1 MNISFLIEQKAR
13 EIGFDLFGITHPST
27 MEYFPLFERWLSKI
41 NFGEMKYLDS
51 QLSRKMR
58 KDPNLLLDNCK
69 SIIVVGL
76 AYDFSKKK
84 LESACKVAMFAQQP
98 DYHQVIR
105 QKLKSLLKYIQEI
118 TDSNTKGIVCCD
130 TAPVLEK
137 ELAQRAGLG
146 RIGKNS
152 LLISAEMGSFFNLG
166 ELLLNIDLPYSQN
179 NEDDPC
185 GNCELCI
192 QSCPTKCID
201 LDRTL
206 VADHCIS
213 YLTIEHKASIPME
226 LRPLIDSWVYGCDM
240 CQLVCPWNQKMIKE
254 KMPNHQIVTGK
265 SQNKNIFNNID
276 QFLLEN
282 STLLQRRSTKKNVLR
297 NFAIYL
303 GNSHQ
308 RQAIPVLVQL
318 FEEKDLKT
326 RAAAAWALGEIREK
340 ESREAL
346 QGHLTKEEQIEVRFE
361 IERAL
366 QKFT

>member
-1 MNISFLIEQKAR
+1 MNLSFLIEQKAR
-13 EIGFDLFGITHPST
+13 ELGFGLFGITHPLT
-27 MEYFPLFERWLSKI
+27 MEYYPLFENWLSKRK
-41 NFGEMKYLDS
+41 FGEMEYLDS
-51 QLSRKMR
+51 QFSRIMR
-58 KDPNLLLDNCK
+58 KDPNLLLENCK

-84 LESACKVAMFAQQP
+84 LESACKFALFAQQP

-118 TDSNTKGIVCCD
+118 TDSNTKGLVCCD
-130 TAPVLEK
+130 SAPLLEK

-152 LLISAEMGSFFNLG
+152 LLISTEMGSFFNLG
-166 ELLLNIDLPYSQN
+166 ELLLTIDLPYSHKK
-179 NEDDPC
+179 EDDPC

-213 YLTIEHKASIPME
+213 YLTIEHKASISME
-226 LRPLIDSWVYGCDM
+226 LRPLMDSWVYGCDK
-240 CQLVCPWNQKMIKE
+240 CQLVCPWNKKIIKE
-254 KMPNHQIVTGK
+254 KLPNHLIVPGK
-265 SQNKNIFNNID
+265 SQNKNIFNNIE

-282 STLLQRRSTKKNVLR
+282 ATLLQRRSTKKNVLR
-297 NFAIYL
+297 NYAICL
-303 GNSHQ
+303 GNSHL

-318 FEEKDLKT
+318 FEEKELEI

-346 QGHLTKEEQIEVRFE
+346 HEELVRVEQNEVRIE
-361 IERAL
+361 IQRAL
-366 QKFT
+366 QKFG

>member
-1 MNISFLIEQKAR
+1 
-13 EIGFDLFGITHPST
+13 
-27 MEYFPLFERWLSKI
+27 
-41 NFGEMKYLDS
+41 MKYLDS

-58 KDPNLLLDNCK
+58 NNPNLLLENCK

-76 AYDFSKKK
+76 AYDFPKINFD
-84 LESACKVAMFAQQP
+84 SACKIASFVQQP
-98 DYHQVIR
+98 DYHLVIQ

-118 TDSNTKGIVCCD
+118 TDSNTKGLACCD
-130 TAPVLEK
+130 SAPLLEK

-152 LLISAEMGSFFNLG
+152 LLISTEMGSFFNLG
-166 ELLLNIDLPYSQN
+166 ELLLNIDLLYSHKKEN
-179 NEDDPC
+179 DPC

-226 LRPLIDSWVYGCDM
+226 LRPLMDTWVYGCDI
-240 CQLVCPWNQKMIKE
+240 CQLVCPWNQKTIKE
-254 KMPNHQIVTGK
+254 KLPNHQIVPGM
-265 SQNKNIFNNID
+265 SHNKNIFNNIE

-282 STLLQRRSTKKNVLR
+282 ATLLQRRSTKKNVLR
-297 NFAIYL
+297 NYAICL
-303 GNSHQ
+303 GNSHL
-308 RQAIPVLVQL
+308 RQAIQVLVQL
-318 FEEKDLKT
+318 FEEKELEI

-346 QGHLTKEEQIEVRFE
+346 QGILIREEQNEVRIE

-366 QKFT
+366 RKLG